1 MFLMLAAALLAQPA
15 DVASTGASAGAGAGA
30 GRAFIVTCD
39 CDTAVR
45 RARIATAMR
54 RHGARILYTYTE
66 LHGFAVAA
74 PRRADRARFRR
85 TLMRIPGI
93 VAVQDDGMS
102 QVSTAS

>member
-1 MFLMLAAALLAQPA
+1 MFLMFAAALLAQPA
-15 DVASTGASAGAGAGA
+15 DVASTGAGA
-30 GRAFIVTCD
+30 GRAFIITCD

-93 VAVQDDGMS
+93 VAVQDDGVS
-102 QVSTAS
+102 QVSTVS